1 MKRKLLISLL
11 GVVALMLVLT
21 VPAFAH
27 EGVGGDELASAD
39 SMLIIA
45 MIFVLMTGMGIMWS
59 WANGE
64 LKNPEQI
71 KNQMLLDALLDDDGE
86 ELDQYALTEA

>member
-1 MKRKLLISLL
+1 MKRKLLISSLS
-11 GVVALMLVLT
+11 VTALMLVFS

-39 SMLIIA
+39 SMLLVA
-45 MIFVLMTGMGIMWS
+45 MIFVLMTGLGVMWS

-64 LKNPEQI
+64 LKNSEQI
-71 KNQMLLDALLDDDGE
+71 KNQMLLDALLDEDGD
-86 ELDQYALTEA
+86 ELDKYALTEA

>member
-1 MKRKLLISLL
+1 MKRKLIVALL
-11 GVVALMLVLT
+11 SVVALVLIFT

-39 SMLIIA
+39 SMLIVA
-45 MIFVLMTGMGIMWS
+45 MIFVLMTGLGVMWS

-64 LKNPEQI
+64 MKNPEAI
-71 KNQMLLDALLDDDGE
+71 KNQMLLDALLDEDGD
-86 ELDQYALTEA
+86 ELDKYALTEA

>member
-1 MKRKLLISLL
+1 MKRKLSIALL
-11 GVVALMLVLT
+11 SVVALVLVFT

-45 MIFVLMTGMGIMWS
+45 MIFVLMTGLGVMWS

-64 LKNPEQI
+64 LKNPEAI
-71 KNQMLLDALLDDDGE
+71 KNQMLLDALLDEDGD
-86 ELDQYALTEA
+86 ELDKYALTEA

>member
-1 MKRKLLISLL
+1 VKRKLVISILS
-11 GVVALMLVLT
+11 VAALMLVFTL
-21 VPAFAH
+21 PAFAH

-39 SMLIIA
+39 SMLLIA
-45 MIFVLMTGMGIMWS
+45 MLFVLMTGLGVMWS

-71 KNQMLLDALLDDDGE
+71 KNQMLLNALLDEDGD
-86 ELDQYALTEA
+86 ELDKYALTEA

>member
-1 MKRKLLISLL
+1 MKRKLVISILS
-11 GVVALMLVLT
+11 VAALMLVFTL
-21 VPAFAH
+21 PAFAH

-39 SMLIIA
+39 SMLLIA
-45 MIFVLMTGMGIMWS
+45 MLFVLMTGLGVMWS

-71 KNQMLLDALLDDDGE
+71 KNQMLLNALLDEDGD
-86 ELDQYALTEA
+86 ELDKYALTEA